1 MAGTCWGAVL
11 LHLLHH
17 ADVPFAWLHHF
28 MPDDVRS
35 LLKCCV
41 GEETI
46 DVQGIRN
53 SDRSARSSGES
64 L

>member
-17 ADVPFAWLHHF
+17 ANVPFAWLHHF

-35 LLKCCV
+35 LLRRCV

-46 DVQGIRN
+46 GVQGIRD
-53 SDRSARSSGES
+53 SDRLA
-64 L
+64 